1 MDHLYTRSGRV
12 LQRFGADLF
21 SRSGHYL
28 GHLHN
33 GKVFDSAGRYSGT
46 VVGDRIVYR
55 TIDSAATSTP
65 ATAADRPA
73 STLANHTG
81 SSVWGREPSFAD

>member
-21 SRSGHYL
+21 SRSGRYL

-46 VVGDRIVYR
+46 IVGDRIVYR
-55 TIDSAATSTP
+55 TIDSAASSV
-65 ATAADRPA
+65 ATTVEDRPA
-73 STLANHTG
+73 STLANHTEDP
-81 SSVWGREPSFAD
+81 VWGREPNFAD